1 MSPLG
6 RKERIVL
13 ARARL
18 NALEF
23 LSLDDP
29 ANGLDPAGI
38 VEMRDLLRELAAQGK
53 TVFISSHVLSEV
65 QQICTRVAIIN
76 HGKLIR
82 VAPVH
87 ELLESSGEYEVKVD
101 APAELVAVL
110 RLQPWAQQARVE
122 DGLVVTKAPEGRGRN
137 LIKFLVDSGQAPD
150 SVMER
155 QKDLEDIFL
164 SLTADRQ

>member
-87 ELLESSGEYEVKVD
+87 DLLKATGEFEVKVD
-101 APAELVAVL
+101 APAEVLAAL
-110 RLQPWAQQARVE
+110 RLQAWARQARSE
-122 DGLVVTKAPEGRGRN
+122 DGLLVTPAPDGRGRN
-137 LIKFLVDSGQAPD
+137 LIKFLVQSGPTPD
-150 SVMER
+150 SVSDR
-155 QKDLEDIFL
+155 QTDPEDIL
-164 SLTADRQ
+164 LRLTEGK